1 MKQCLIYGFVLYK
14 YVEENENFFI
24 MRKSLRI
31 EYQVAEKSTIIDPAT
46 ADHIE
51 LLASLGARKSK
62 LSLFGVLNKCVTPS
76 GVRLLRSNLYQPPI
90 DLDVIQDRLCLVEEL
105 INDMGFFNSLR
116 NIISRFPDLDP
127 VLNLCVK
134 RQETKISS
142 SQIEAKID
150 RMISLK
156 QILQLLPAFT
166 EILSKSKATICV
178 QAVKKFRNHVKNSS
192 LLLEMMYLVLEE
204 SNVGIKGSSSS
215 GKFSRAMAVK
225 ADVNGL
231 LDLARRTFCDYV
243 EQMNSEVN
251 ALAEAHQAP
260 MKLEWKANKGWFIQI
275 NNQKNCNINLNKL
288 PEEFI
293 RVVKTKTGVTF
304 VTQDFAAKD
313 SLAKDSLVEI
323 NKMSD
328 AILNELLNEVREYIG
343 FLYLLSDTIS
353 NIDMLVSFANVSMTE
368 DYTKPEF
375 GDSLI
380 IRGGRHPILERIC
393 VDVTS
398 NDTKVDRLSRLQI
411 LTGPNM
417 SGKSTYLR
425 QVLLLTVMAQIGCYV
440 PAQFATVRIT
450 DRIFSRVTNRDS
462 IETNSSTFMVEMQ
475 ETAFILSNMG
485 QSSLVIIDELGRGT
499 SVEEGTAIC
508 WAVAEALLKTSAFV
522 FLATHFTQMP
532 ALADLHPCVENSH
545 FLTRVE
551 ANQIVHTH
559 QLVKGRAPETRGRG
573 GDDSADCGEVSY
585 GLELAS
591 RSALPVK
598 YVEKARKISK
608 RIKHSQDNIVSVNPL
623 DRLCLDHVIR
633 MKKLANSGLP
643 IGDLQS
649 ELKDIK
655 ISFLMESKNLPEIK
669 EARVSRDCDGKVDQG
684 EQTAGS
690 SGDNSAQLQTGHR
703 HQSIQSVEGE
713 PKSTKVSVFHV
724 EELDGPNFTK
734 GSSESDQISRKK
746 NSGIEIEF

>member
-1 MKQCLIYGFVLYK
+1 
-14 YVEENENFFI
+14 

-51 LLASLGARKSK
+51 LLASLGAKKSK
-62 LSLFGVLNKCVTPS
+62 LSLFGVLNKCVTAS

-90 DLDVIQDRLCLVEEL
+90 DLEVIQDRLCLVEEL
-105 INDMGFFNSLR
+105 INDMGLFNSMK
-116 NIISRFPDLDP
+116 NILSRFPDLDP

-134 RQETKISS
+134 RQETRISGA
-142 SQIEAKID
+142 QIEAKID
-150 RMISLK
+150 RMVSLK
-156 QILQLLPAFT
+156 QILQLLPAFI
-166 EILSKSKATICV
+166 EILSKSQSMICV
-178 QAVKKFRNHVKNSS
+178 KAVKKLRNHVKNSY
-192 LLLEMMYLVLEE
+192 LLLDMMYLVLDE
-204 SNVGIKGSSSS
+204 SNSSGLKGPSSSV
-215 GKFSRAMAVK
+215 KFSRAMAVK
-225 ADVNGL
+225 SDVNGL

-243 EQMNSEVN
+243 DQMNSEVN

-260 MKLEWKANKGWFIQI
+260 MKLDWNAKKGFSIHI
-275 NNQKNCNINLNKL
+275 NNQRNCSINIDKL

-293 RVVKTKTGVTF
+293 RIVKTKTGVSF

-323 NKMSD
+323 NKMSN

-353 NIDMLVSFANVSMTE
+353 GLDMLVSFANVSMTE
-368 DYTKPEF
+368 DYIKPEF
-375 GDSLI
+375 GDSLV

-398 NDTKVDRLSRLQI
+398 NDTKVDMLSRLQI

-425 QVLLLTVMAQIGCYV
+425 QVLLLTIMAQVGCFV
-440 PAQFATVRIT
+440 PAQFATFRIT

-485 QSSLVIIDELGRGT
+485 KSSLVIIDELGRGT

-522 FLATHFTQMP
+522 FLATHFTQML
-532 ALADLHPCVENSH
+532 ALSDLHPCVENSH
-545 FLTRVE
+545 FMTSVE
-551 ANQIVHTH
+551 ENEVVYTH
-559 QLVKGRAPETRGRG
+559 QLVKGRAPETQTR
-573 GDDSADCGEVSY
+573 DKVSY

-591 RSALPVK
+591 RSALPAK
-598 YVEKARKISK
+598 YVKKAIEISK
-608 RIKHSQDNIVSVNPL
+608 RIQDNQVNVVSVNQL
-623 DRLCLDHVIR
+623 DQLCLDHVIR

-643 IGDLQS
+643 MEDLRS
-649 ELKDIK
+649 ELKAIK
-655 ISFLMESKNLPEIK
+655 MSFLMEAKNLPDIQRARALRDTDGEVDMGDRDQEMECDTGEETS
-669 EARVSRDCDGKVDQG
+669 EATGDDGA
-684 EQTAGS
+684 ELEPGS
-690 SGDNSAQLQTGHR
+690 SGHGQVQRTQSA
-703 HQSIQSVEGE
+703 
-713 PKSTKVSVFHV
+713 KSKPVSMFHV
-724 EELDGPNFTK
+724 EEIDGTNSTK
-734 GSSESDQISRKK
+734 SKLGSNEYSREK
-746 NSGIEIEF
+746 NNASIEIEF